1 MTSRKLYVAL
11 CAAALTACGESA
23 VDRGDANQTPAI
35 TKEAHHDVSP
45 PLFLVPPAERVAP
58 TEHEV
63 KPIPRNFNRGPVR
76 DQALQ
81 TVTGQALL
89 LAPSLSQNFDGI
101 GNGFAGPAGTFL
113 VNSAPPDTNGD
124 VGPNH
129 YVQTVNTDYAV
140 FNKSGTAVFGPVPM
154 NTLFRGFGGL
164 CETTNDGDPI
174 VIYDPIADR
183 WIASQFAVTGANGST
198 VPFLQCVAVSTTGDP
213 TGAYARYS
221 FPYSRFPDYPKFGVW
236 PDAYYVTFN
245 LFNGNLF
252 AGGQVCAYDRAKMLA
267 GAAATQQCFNVGT
280 SFGGLLPADLDGAA
294 LPPAGSPEYIVALG
308 ATANTLAY
316 WTMTTDFATPA
327 NTRLVGP
334 TTLSVAAFSEACAG
348 GTCVPQPGTAQK
360 LDSLADR
367 LMYRL
372 AYRNLNGVGHL
383 VTNHAITAGTSTGV
397 RWYELTA
404 SSATLALAQQGTWA
418 PDANFRWMGAAAM
431 DKAGNI
437 GLGYSVSSTTV
448 KPGVHFTGRVAG
460 DPAGTMTQ
468 GENIVFDGAGVQ
480 TANLSRWGD
489 YSMMAVDPVDDCTF
503 WFTSEYE
510 PANGTFNWHTRIGS
524 FTLPNCVAAPPPPAD
539 DFSISASPTSVSV
552 LQGNT
557 APDVTIS
564 TAITNGV
571 AQTVNLSASGLPAG
585 ATATFTPASISSGGS
600 ATLSIATSATTPGG
614 TYTVTVTGT
623 GTAATHSTTVTL
635 TVTTP
640 APPDFTI
647 AVSPASQTVAR
658 GGSTTY
664 TVTVTAVNG
673 FTGTV
678 ALSVTG
684 QPRGATTSFN
694 PASIAGSGSSVLTV
708 TAASNSQRGTFPL
721 TITGTSGTVSHS
733 TSASFVVS
741 H

>member
-348 GTCVPQPGTAQK
+348 GTCIPQPGTAQK

-383 VTNHAITAGTSTGV
+383 VTNHSITAGTSTGV

>member
-1 MTSRKLYVAL
+1 M
-11 CAAALTACGESA
+11 
-23 VDRGDANQTPAI
+23 
-35 TKEAHHDVSP
+35 
-45 PLFLVPPAERVAP
+45 PPAERVAP

-383 VTNHAITAGTSTGV
+383 VTNHSITAGTSTGV

>member
-383 VTNHAITAGTSTGV
+383 VTNHSITAGTSTGV

-678 ALSVTG
+678 AL
-684 QPRGATTSFN
+684 
-694 PASIAGSGSSVLTV
+694 TV

>member
-11 CAAALTACGESA
+11 CATALTACGESA
-23 VDRGDANQTPAI
+23 VQRDDANGTLAI
-35 TKEAHHDVSP
+35 TNEAHHDVSP
-45 PLFLVPPAERVAP
+45 PLLLVPPAERIAP

-63 KPIPRNFNRGPVR
+63 KPIPRNFNRGPVT
-76 DQALQ
+76 DQVLQ
-81 TVTGQALL
+81 QQASGAALL
-89 LAPSLSQNFDGI
+89 LAPTLSQSFDGV

-140 FNKSGTAVFGPVPM
+140 FSKTGTPVFGPVPM

-183 WIASQFAVTGANGST
+183 WVASQFAVTGANGGS
-198 VPFLQCVAVSTTGDP
+198 VPFLQCVAVSTTADP
-213 TGAYARYS
+213 TGSYARYS

-245 LFNGNLF
+245 LFQGNLF
-252 AGGQVCAYDRAKMLA
+252 AGGQVCAYDRAKMLV

-294 LPPAGSPEYIVALG
+294 LPPPGSPEYIVALG

-334 TTLSVAAFSEACAG
+334 TTMNVAAFAEACSG
-348 GTCVPQPGTAQK
+348 GTCIPQPGTAQR

-383 VTNHAITAGTSTGV
+383 VTNHSITAGTSTGV

-404 SSATLALAQQGTWA
+404 SGATLTLAQQGTWA
-418 PDANFRWMGAAAM
+418 PDASFRWMGAAAM

-437 GLGYSVSSTTV
+437 GLGYSVSSTAV

-468 GENIVFDGAGVQ
+468 GENIIFDGTGVQ

-489 YSMMAVDPVDDCTF
+489 YSMLAIDPVDDCTF

-510 PANGTFNWHTRIGS
+510 PANGTFNWRTRIGS
-524 FTLPNCVAAPPPPAD
+524 FTLPNCVNAQPPPAD
-539 DFSISASPTSVSV
+539 DFSIGASPTSVTV

-571 AQTVNLSASGLPAG
+571 SQAVTLSATGLPAG

-600 ATLSIATSATTPGG
+600 STLSIATSATTPGG
-614 TYTVTVTGT
+614 TYTITVTGT

-640 APPDFTI
+640 APPDFTV
-647 AVSPASQTVAR
+647 AVTPTSATVAR

-664 TVTVTAVNG
+664 TVTVGALNG
-673 FTGTV
+673 FTGSV

-684 QPRGATTSFN
+684 LPRNATSSFA
-694 PASIAGSGSSVLTV
+694 PASVAGSGSSVLSV
-708 TAASNSQRGTFPL
+708 TTARNSQRGTFSL

-733 TSASFVVS
+733 TTASLTVQ
-741 H
+741 

>member
-1 MTSRKLYVAL
+1 
-11 CAAALTACGESA
+11 
-23 VDRGDANQTPAI
+23 
-35 TKEAHHDVSP
+35 
-45 PLFLVPPAERVAP
+45 
-58 TEHEV
+58 
-63 KPIPRNFNRGPVR
+63 
-76 DQALQ
+76 
-81 TVTGQALL
+81 
-89 LAPSLSQNFDGI
+89 
-101 GNGFAGPAGTFL
+101 
-113 VNSAPPDTNGD
+113 
-124 VGPNH
+124 
-129 YVQTVNTDYAV
+129 
-140 FNKSGTAVFGPVPM
+140 
-154 NTLFRGFGGL
+154 
-164 CETTNDGDPI
+164 
-174 VIYDPIADR
+174 
-183 WIASQFAVTGANGST
+183 
-198 VPFLQCVAVSTTGDP
+198 
-213 TGAYARYS
+213 
-221 FPYSRFPDYPKFGVW
+221 
-236 PDAYYVTFN
+236 
-245 LFNGNLF
+245 
-252 AGGQVCAYDRAKMLA
+252 
-267 GAAATQQCFNVGT
+267 
-280 SFGGLLPADLDGAA
+280 
-294 LPPAGSPEYIVALG
+294 
-308 ATANTLAY
+308 
-316 WTMTTDFATPA
+316 MTTDFATPA

-383 VTNHAITAGTSTGV
+383 VTNHSITAGTSTGV